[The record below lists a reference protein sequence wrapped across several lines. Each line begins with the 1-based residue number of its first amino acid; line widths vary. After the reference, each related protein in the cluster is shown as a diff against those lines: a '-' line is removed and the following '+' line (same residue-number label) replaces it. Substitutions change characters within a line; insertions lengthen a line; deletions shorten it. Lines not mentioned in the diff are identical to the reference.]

1 MESLLFWFHL
11 GVLAWMGGEKG
22 GGETMGGGGGGNTY
36 SFGKLSL
43 LGGGGEE
50 GGEFG
55 ELRGPPCMAIH
66 CRWEHSLF

>member
-22 GGETMGGGGGGNTY
+22 GGETMGVGGGGGGWGGGNTY

-43 LGGGGEE
+43 WGGGG
-50 GGEFG
+50 GGG
-55 ELRGPPCMAIH
+55 RIWRASRTPLHVHP
-66 CRWEHSLF
+66 L